1 MTRCR
6 LVADGGLT
14 ALDGSVGAFR
24 DGPAAADIGKASADD
39 DMVNPGRDNDPVS
52 DDNTGS
58 GRSVCLFVRLTA
70 DRPYDRGVLREGHPP
85 PADDTGSSGWG
96 RSIS

>member
-70 DRPYDRGVLREGHPP
+70 DRPYDIGVLPEGRAPSVEDP
-85 PADDTGSSGWG
+85 NSSGPR